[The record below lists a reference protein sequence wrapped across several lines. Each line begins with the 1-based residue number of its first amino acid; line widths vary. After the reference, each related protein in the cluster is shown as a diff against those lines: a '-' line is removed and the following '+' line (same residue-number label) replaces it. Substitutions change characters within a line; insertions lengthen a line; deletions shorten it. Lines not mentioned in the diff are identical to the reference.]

1 MVDLT
6 ILVDYGSW
14 WFAANSDVCYAELM
28 IGLMRDFVQLVIGL
42 IEILLSF
49 RFVLKLLAANSAASF
64 VGWIYATT
72 EPLLQPFLF
81 AFPTP
86 SVKGG
91 FVLEFT
97 TLFAIFA
104 YAFIGYMVIELL
116 EVVAG
121 KK

>member
-1 MVDLT
+1 MSKLLKDLAT
-6 ILVDYGSW
+6 FV
-14 WFAANSDVCYAELM
+14 FA
-28 IGLMRDFVQLVIGL
+28 L
-42 IEILLSF
+42 IEILLIF
-49 RFVLKLLAANSAASF
+49 RFVLKLLAANSQAGF
-64 VGWIYATT
+64 VAWIYSTT
-72 EPLLQPFLF
+72 RPLLNPFLF

-104 YAFIGYMVIELL
+104 YAVIGYLVQEILK
-116 EVVAG
+116 AITKS